1 MFLLRDDITEIT
13 AIINNGGCVCYP
25 TDTVW
30 GLGCDATNET
40 AVANVRK
47 LKQLPDQQGVVVLV
61 DSIEMLKNY
70 ISDLPPRIETLLALH
85 HRPFT
90 LIYKKNH
97 GLAPNVCAADGS
109 VAIRVSYDE
118 FSQFLIQSVG
128 KPLVATGACLDQAP
142 YPANFGAISSEILGK
157 ADYVVKYK
165 QDDKSM
171 ALPSPIALLDQFQEL
186 EFIRE

>member
-1 MFLLRDDITEIT
+1 MFLLRDDINEIT
-13 AIINNGGCVCYP
+13 AIINNGGSVCYP
-25 TDTVW
+25 TDTIW

-47 LKQLPDQQGVVVLV
+47 IKQLPDNQGLVVLV
-61 DSIEMLKNY
+61 DSIDMLKKY
-70 ISDLPPRIETLLALH
+70 VSDLPPRIETLLALH

-97 GLAPNVCAADGS
+97 GLAANVCAPDGS

-118 FSQFLIQSVG
+118 FSQFLIKSVG
-128 KPLVATGACLDQAP
+128 GPLVATGACLFNAP
-142 YPANFGAISSEILGK
+142 YPPSFGAISSDILGK

-165 QDDKSM
+165 QDDKNA
-171 ALPSPIALLDQFQEL
+171 ALPSPIAMLDQFQEL